1 MSRKKVLVVGVGN
14 VLQGDDGFG
23 VEVVKRLAGRED
35 LPSGVT
41 VLETGIGGMTLVQ
54 ELFNGYDTLIV
65 VDAVDR
71 GGAPGTTY
79 LLEAEVPNLAELPY
93 EQREDFLSDMHLA
106 TPSRAFVMSKA
117 LGVLPPSVY
126 ILGCQPQVIED
137 LILGLSEPVER
148 AIEPAI
154 ERLIHELQRLTGEA
168 VTAASE

>member
-23 VEVVKRLAGRED
+23 VEVVKRLASRED
-35 LPSGVT
+35 LPLGVT
-41 VLETGIGGMTLVQ
+41 VLETGIGGMSLVQ

-71 GGAPGTTY
+71 GGVPGTTY

-93 EQREDFLSDMHLA
+93 DQREDFRTDMHLA

-126 ILGCQPQVIED
+126 ILGCQPQLIDD
-137 LILGLSEPVER
+137 LILGLSEPVQL
-148 AIEPAI
+148 AVEPSV
-154 ERLIHELQRLTGEA
+154 ERLIHELHRLTGET
-168 VTAASE
+168 VAAANE